1 MSSIDERVVEMRFD
15 NKQFEAGAKQ
25 SMNTL
30 DELEKS
36 LRLDGSTRGIEE
48 LQRSINSFSVLSM
61 TDSINTI
68 AERFSTMGIIA
79 TTALVNITNRAIAAG
94 EALLKSLTVDNIA
107 SGWEKFSKDTV
118 SVGTLIDQGYDL
130 S

>member
-1 MSSIDERVVEMRFD
+1 MSSIDERVVEMKFD

-25 SMNTL
+25 TMNTL
-30 DELEKS
+30 DELQES
-36 LRLDGSTRGIEE
+36 LQLEGSTRGLQE

-94 EALLKSLTVDNIA
+94 EALLKSLTQTTN
-107 SGWEKFSKDTV
+107 SK
-118 SVGTLIDQGYDL
+118 SISQNERLGLMI
-130 S
+130 